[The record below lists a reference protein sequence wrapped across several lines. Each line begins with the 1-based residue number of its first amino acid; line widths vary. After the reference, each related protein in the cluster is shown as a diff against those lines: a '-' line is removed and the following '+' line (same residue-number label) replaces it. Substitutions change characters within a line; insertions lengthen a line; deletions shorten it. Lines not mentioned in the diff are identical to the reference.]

1 MPSPFPRMKR
11 GNTRRAGIGRQKN
24 FKPALKAVNSLI
36 VDIENSESPEDE
48 EAMSETYD
56 QKLSSSVSNVAGS
69 NIGNRSAANRVPSP
83 DPFLNKQH
91 RLLEEFDG
99 DSESEDSEGDFEK
112 RSEARVLTEVERLEE
127 AQTALEDK
135 VKETKLLLQRKDR
148 TRNQRIQAQQKLG
161 RLEAKLEMLDQRLE
175 TERSGKSR
183 WTFVKRVV
191 RKPKVGF
198 HSSELVKRKMPLQS
212 LLAASLDTQAGLA
225 GEVEIQDMESKSE
238 EDVQLEENSSTKPQK
253 MFKTKALQEFNLSL
267 QEKPQDKQK
276 EAKSCEDAVNA
287 STKEECRKSDSDVIL
302 DEIKDRK
309 EVDKGW
315 LRISDRPKDFVKKI
329 DISETHQTKEAWVN
343 VISQK
348 GQQMFARKVFR
359 AHMNGNNPRLSNT
372 LNRKAKRTVSGVLG
386 ERLTIG
392 DRRASKSSSEKS
404 FDINKEKSKQRA
416 LFERVSSSSSRRP
429 EVVRLE
435 NIGGTTSFLPPIP
448 KSEAKK
454 RPKQEQI
461 DRATDE
467 NDVELK
473 KERMIL
479 IPNRRRVAKRRAEL
493 YLKQLEFVRAH
504 GLDKKEVLKHVG
516 EAMKEH
522 RDSEEGT
529 GEHRPSTTPRSTLY
543 LIGALSRTHL
553 RPPTAHAPQINES

>member
-1 MPSPFPRMKR
+1 MPSPFLRMKR
-11 GNTRRAGIGRQKN
+11 GNARRAGIGRRKN
-24 FKPALKAVNSLI
+24 FKPALKAVNTLI

-48 EAMSETYD
+48 KAMSETYD
-56 QKLSSSVSNVAGS
+56 QKLSSSASNVTGS
-69 NIGNRSAANRVPSP
+69 NIGNRSAANRVLSP
-83 DPFLNKQH
+83 GPFLKHH

-112 RSEARVLTEVERLEE
+112 RSEDRVLTEVERLEE

-135 VKETKLLLQRKDR
+135 VKETKVLLQRKDR
-148 TRNQRIQAQQKLG
+148 TTNQRIQAQQKLA

-175 TERSGKSR
+175 AERSGKTR

-198 HSSELVKRKMPLQS
+198 HSSELLKRKMPLQG

-253 MFKTKALQEFNLSL
+253 TFKTKALQEFNLSL

-287 STKEECRKSDSDVIL
+287 STRDECRKGDSDAVL
-302 DEIKDRK
+302 DELKDRK

-343 VISQK
+343 ISQQ

-359 AHMNGNNPRLSNT
+359 AHMNG
-372 LNRKAKRTVSGVLG
+372 KAKRTVSGVLG

-392 DRRASKSSSEKS
+392 DRRAPKSSSEKS
-404 FDINKEKSKQRA
+404 FDINKEKSKQRS
-416 LFERVSSSSSRRP
+416 LFERVSSASSRRP
-429 EVVRLE
+429 RVVRME

-493 YLKQLEFVRAH
+493 YLKQLEFVTAH

-522 RDSEEGT
+522 RDSEDVT
-529 GEHRPSTTPRSTLY
+529 GEHQPSTTPRSTLY

>member
-11 GNTRRAGIGRQKN
+11 GNARRAGIGRQTN

-36 VDIENSESPEDE
+36 VDIKNSESPEDE
-48 EAMSETYD
+48 EVTTETYD
-56 QKLSSSVSNVAGS
+56 KKLSSSSSSVTGSNV
-69 NIGNRSAANRVPSP
+69 GNRGAAKRVPSP
-83 DPFLNKQH
+83 DLFLKRH
-91 RLLEEFDG
+91 RLVEEFDG
-99 DSESEDSEGDFEK
+99 NSESEDSEGDFQK
-112 RSEARVLTEVERLEE
+112 RSEARVLTELERLEE

-135 VKETKLLLQRKDR
+135 VKETQVLSQRKDR
-148 TRNQRIQAQQKLG
+148 TRNQRIQAQQKLA

-175 TERSGKSR
+175 AERSGKSR

-198 HSSELVKRKMPLQS
+198 HSSELLKRKMPLQG

-225 GEVEIQDMESKSE
+225 GEVEIQDMEINSE
-238 EDVQLEENSSTKPQK
+238 EDVQFEENSSTKPQK
-253 MFKTKALQEFNLSL
+253 MFKTKALHEFHLSL
-267 QEKPQDKQK
+267 QEKPRDKQK
-276 EAKSCEDAVNA
+276 EVKSSKDAVNA
-287 STKEECRKSDSDVIL
+287 STRDEYRKSDSNAVP
-302 DEIKDRK
+302 DEIKDSK

-343 VISQK
+343 ISQQ
-348 GQQMFARKVFR
+348 GQQMFSRKVFR
-359 AHMNGNNPRLSNT
+359 AHMNGNDPRLSNT
-372 LNRKAKRTVSGVLG
+372 LNGKPKRTASGVH
-386 ERLTIG
+386 EKKLTIG

-404 FDINKEKSKQRA
+404 FDINKEKRKQRA
-416 LFERVSSSSSRRP
+416 RAGRISSSSSQRP
-429 EVVRLE
+429 GVVRME

-448 KSEAKK
+448 KYEAKK

-461 DRATDE
+461 DRVTDE
-467 NDVELK
+467 NDVEQK

-493 YLKQLEFVRAH
+493 YLKQLEFVGAH

-516 EAMKEH
+516 EAMQEH
-522 RDSEEGT
+522 LDSVDVT
-529 GEHRPSTTPRSTLY
+529 GEHQPSITPRSTLY

-553 RPPTAHAPQINES
+553 RPPIAHAPQMNES

>member
-11 GNTRRAGIGRQKN
+11 GNARRAGIGRQKN
-24 FKPALKAVNSLI
+24 FKPALKAVNTLI

-56 QKLSSSVSNVAGS
+56 QKLSSSASNVTGS

-83 DPFLNKQH
+83 NPFLKQH

-135 VKETKLLLQRKDR
+135 VKETKVLLQRKDR
-148 TRNQRIQAQQKLG
+148 TRNQRIQAQQKLA

-175 TERSGKSR
+175 AERSGKTR

-198 HSSELVKRKMPLQS
+198 HSSELLKRKMPLQG

-238 EDVQLEENSSTKPQK
+238 EDVQLEENSSSKPQK

-267 QEKPQDKQK
+267 QEKPQEDKQK

-287 STKEECRKSDSDVIL
+287 STRDECRKGDSDAVL
-302 DEIKDRK
+302 DEMKDRK

-343 VISQK
+343 ISQQ

-359 AHMNGNNPRLSNT
+359 AHMNGNDPRLLNT
-372 LNRKAKRTVSGVLG
+372 LKGKAKRTVSGVLG

-404 FDINKEKSKQRA
+404 FDINKEKSKQRS
-416 LFERVSSSSSRRP
+416 LFERVSSASSRRP
-429 EVVRLE
+429 RVVRME

-448 KSEAKK
+448 KYEAKK

-516 EAMKEH
+516 EAIKEH
-522 RDSEEGT
+522 RDSEDMT
-529 GEHRPSTTPRSTLY
+529 GEHQPSTTPRSTLY

-553 RPPTAHAPQINES
+553 RPPTAHASQINES

>member
-11 GNTRRAGIGRQKN
+11 GNARRAGIGRQKN
-24 FKPALKAVNSLI
+24 FKPALKAVNTLI

-56 QKLSSSVSNVAGS
+56 QKLSSSASNVTGS
-69 NIGNRSAANRVPSP
+69 NIGNRSAANRVLSP
-83 DPFLNKQH
+83 DAFLKQH

-135 VKETKLLLQRKDR
+135 VKETKVLLQRKDR
-148 TRNQRIQAQQKLG
+148 TRNQRIQAQQKLA

-175 TERSGKSR
+175 AERSGKTR

-198 HSSELVKRKMPLQS
+198 HSSELLKRKMPLQG

-238 EDVQLEENSSTKPQK
+238 EDVQLEENSSSKPQN

-287 STKEECRKSDSDVIL
+287 STRDECRKGDNDAVL
-302 DEIKDRK
+302 DEMKDRK

-343 VISQK
+343 ISQQ

-359 AHMNGNNPRLSNT
+359 AHMNGNDPRLSNT
-372 LNRKAKRTVSGVLG
+372 LKGKAKRTVSGVLG

-404 FDINKEKSKQRA
+404 FDINKEKSKQRS
-416 LFERVSSSSSRRP
+416 LFERVSSASSRRP
-429 EVVRLE
+429 RVVRME

-516 EAMKEH
+516 EAIKEH
-522 RDSEEGT
+522 RDSEDMT
-529 GEHRPSTTPRSTLY
+529 GEHQPSTTPRSTLY

>member
-11 GNTRRAGIGRQKN
+11 GNARRAGIGRQKN
-24 FKPALKAVNSLI
+24 FKPALKAVNTLI

-56 QKLSSSVSNVAGS
+56 QKLSSSASNVTGS

-83 DPFLNKQH
+83 NPFLKQH

-135 VKETKLLLQRKDR
+135 VKETKVLLQRKDR
-148 TRNQRIQAQQKLG
+148 TRNQRIQAQQKLA

-175 TERSGKSR
+175 AERSGKTR
-183 WTFVKRVV
+183 WTFIKRVV

-198 HSSELVKRKMPLQS
+198 HSSELLKRKMPLQG

-238 EDVQLEENSSTKPQK
+238 EDVQLEENSSSKPQK

-287 STKEECRKSDSDVIL
+287 SKRDECRKGDNDAVL
-302 DEIKDRK
+302 DEMKDRK

-343 VISQK
+343 ISQQ

-359 AHMNGNNPRLSNT
+359 AHMNGNDPRLSNT
-372 LNRKAKRTVSGVLG
+372 LKGKAKRTVSGVLG

-404 FDINKEKSKQRA
+404 FDINKEKSKQRS
-416 LFERVSSSSSRRP
+416 LFERVSSASSRRP
-429 EVVRLE
+429 RVVRME

-448 KSEAKK
+448 KYEAKK

-516 EAMKEH
+516 EAIKEH
-522 RDSEEGT
+522 RDSEDMT
-529 GEHRPSTTPRSTLY
+529 GEHQPSTTPRSTLY

>member
-11 GNTRRAGIGRQKN
+11 GNARRAGIGRQKN
-24 FKPALKAVNSLI
+24 LKPALKAVNSLI
-36 VDIENSESPEDE
+36 VDIEKSESPADEDV
-48 EAMSETYD
+48 MSETYD
-56 QKLSSSVSNVAGS
+56 KKLSSSSSSVTGS
-69 NIGNRSAANRVPSP
+69 NIRNRSAENRVPSP
-83 DPFLNKQH
+83 DPFLKRH
-91 RLLEEFDG
+91 RLVDEFDG

-135 VKETKLLLQRKDR
+135 VKETKVLLQSKDR
-148 TRNQRIQAQQKLG
+148 TRNQRIQAQQKLA

-175 TERSGKSR
+175 AERSGKSR

-198 HSSELVKRKMPLQS
+198 HSSELLKRKMPLQG

-238 EDVQLEENSSTKPQK
+238 QDVQFEENSSTKPQK
-253 MFKTKALQEFNLSL
+253 MFKTKALREFHLSL
-267 QEKPQDKQK
+267 QEKPRDKQQEVK
-276 EAKSCEDAVNA
+276 PCEDAVNA
-287 STKEECRKSDSDVIL
+287 STRDECRKSDSDAVL
-302 DEIKDRK
+302 DEIKERK

-315 LRISDRPKDFVKKI
+315 LRISDRSKDFVKKI
-329 DISETHQTKEAWVN
+329 DISETHQNKEVWVN
-343 VISQK
+343 IK
-348 GQQMFARKVFR
+348 C
-359 AHMNGNNPRLSNT
+359 LSNT
-372 LNRKAKRTVSGVLG
+372 LNEKAKRTASGVH
-386 ERLTIG
+386 EEKLTIG
-392 DRRASKSSSEKS
+392 DKRASKSSSEKK
-404 FDINKEKSKQRA
+404 FDINKDKSKKRTLA
-416 LFERVSSSSSRRP
+416 GRIFSSSSRRP
-429 EVVRLE
+429 GVVRME

-448 KSEAKK
+448 KYEAKK

-461 DRATDE
+461 ERVTDE
-467 NDVELK
+467 NDVEQK

-493 YLKQLEFVRAH
+493 YLKQLEFVGAH

-516 EAMKEH
+516 EAMQEH
-522 RDSEEGT
+522 LDSVDVT
-529 GEHRPSTTPRSTLY
+529 GEHQPSITPRSTLY

-553 RPPTAHAPQINES
+553 RPPTQTHAPQMNES